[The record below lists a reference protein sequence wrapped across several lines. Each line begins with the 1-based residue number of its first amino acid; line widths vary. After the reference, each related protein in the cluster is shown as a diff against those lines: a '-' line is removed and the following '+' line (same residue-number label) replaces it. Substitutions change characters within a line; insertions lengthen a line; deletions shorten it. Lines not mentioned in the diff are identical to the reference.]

1 MLISKYIQIDFADS
15 RIRAIDALH
24 DIRKAAESAGLNLF
38 SRYDVQLQ
46 YPMPAGGDKVVVEV
60 KIPEEII
67 NTFSIGNHLRGISA
81 YLLKYCNG
89 KYDQYQVGKRLL
101 NYTEISEPTGNPDGP
116 TMTERLEAVARF
128 ARLLER
134 NDEDSLD
141 KISQILIIL
150 KEAQQL
156 WG

>member
-15 RIRAIDALH
+15 RIKAIDAIH

-46 YPMPAGGDKVVVEV
+46 YPMPSGGDKVVVEV

-116 TMTERLEAVARF
+116 TMTERSFLKKRNSAGANPE
-128 ARLLER
+128 ER
-134 NDEDSLD
+134 TYHD
-141 KISQILIIL
+141 KSERTVKQC
-150 KEAQQL
+150 QR
-156 WG
+156 

>member
-15 RIRAIDALH
+15 RIRTIDAIH
-24 DIRKAAESAGLNLF
+24 DIRKAAESAGLNLY

-46 YPMPAGGDKVVVEV
+46 YPMPSGGDKVVVEV

-89 KYDQYQVGKRLL
+89 K
-101 NYTEISEPTGNPDGP
+101 
-116 TMTERLEAVARF
+116 
-128 ARLLER
+128 
-134 NDEDSLD
+134 
-141 KISQILIIL
+141 
-150 KEAQQL
+150 
-156 WG
+156 